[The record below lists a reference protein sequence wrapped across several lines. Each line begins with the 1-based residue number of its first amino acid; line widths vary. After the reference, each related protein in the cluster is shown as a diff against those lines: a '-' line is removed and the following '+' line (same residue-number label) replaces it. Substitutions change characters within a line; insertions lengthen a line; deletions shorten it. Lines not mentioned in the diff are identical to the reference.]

1 MSSSTAPQ
9 QSQIRYLNPVTII
22 VTLLVPFVLILGAVR
37 ILLTPAYLIFEYNT
51 PYFPAD
57 RFGFDK
63 EDRLYW
69 AYFAVDYLVNDE
81 DISYLGELRFPEGE
95 RVPPQ
100 SCQYMIDCSQFYND
114 QELEHM
120 LDVKNVVQAA
130 LKVWYLSIAGIL
142 IMVIWAYFSRTWGNV
157 ILGLNMGGWLTGL
170 IILTILL
177 FVLIAFGFIFVLFHQ
192 VFFES
197 GTWTFLYSD
206 SLIRLF
212 PERFWRDT
220 FLAVGILAGGAGL
233 LLALLT
239 KKRAVK

>member
-1 MSSSTAPQ
+1 MSSRAAPE
-9 QSQIRYLNPVTII
+9 QSQTRILNPITII
-22 VTLLVPFVLILGAVR
+22 ITLLIPVVLIIGAVR
-37 ILLTPAYLIFEYNT
+37 ILLTPTYLIFEYNT
-51 PYFPAD
+51 PNYPAD
-57 RFGFDK
+57 RFGFNK

-69 AYFAVDYLVNDE
+69 ADFAVDYLLNE
-81 DISYLGELRFPEGE
+81 EEISYLGDLRFPEGE
-95 RVPPQ
+95 LVPPQ
-100 SCQYMIDCSQFYND
+100 SCQYMRDCSQFYND
-114 QELEHM
+114 RELEHM
-120 LDVKNVVQAA
+120 LDVKSVVQAA

-142 IMVIWAYFSRTWGNV
+142 AVVIWAYFTKLWGNV
-157 ILGLNMGGWLTGL
+157 KLGLNLGGWLTVF

-192 VFFES
+192 VFFDS

-233 LLALLT
+233 LLTLLT
-239 KKRAVK
+239 KKRADK